1 MLPPSLALPM
11 LSKDLAVPDVAV
23 GRVCWPWGRGFE
35 YPDRALTAM
44 SGKCVHA
51 WHLAGI
57 DVRAQAVA
65 GNAFWQTQE
74 IEVGTTLITE
84 TVESM
89 RP

>member
-23 GRVCWPWGRGFE
+23 GRVCWLE
-35 YPDRALTAM
+35 VSNSPDRALTAM

-51 WHLAGI
+51 WQLAGI